1 MAHQIATDIY
11 YPESDGQPMGET
23 NLHWKL
29 LVEMVLALTN
39 YFEGRA
45 DVYATGNLFFY
56 YVEGD
61 PTASVCPDVCVVFG
75 AAPRDRDI
83 YKTWEDGPFPQ
94 VVIELTS
101 PTTRRQ
107 DLHTKPGLYE
117 RLGVLEYYIFDPRPP
132 RKGGIEAER
141 GELQCYRRRG
151 AQEPFGPVER
161 VAPGAVVHSKMLG
174 LGLVVARQELRLM
187 DEATSVLLPTSH
199 EEVVARRAA
208 EVARQAAEAAWQA
221 AEERARA
228 EAQARQAEAQAR
240 QAAEE
245 RAQAEAQARQTAEEQ
260 VRAQA
265 EELARLR
272 AEREKRS
279 EN

>member
-1 MAHQIATDIY
+1 MAHQIATDIF

-23 NLHWKL
+23 NLHRML
-29 LVEMVLALTN
+29 LVELIFALTN
-39 YFEGRA
+39 FFEGRS
-45 DVYATGNLFFY
+45 DVFVTGDLFFY

-61 PTASVCPDVCVVFG
+61 PTASVCPDVCVIFG
-75 AAPRDRDI
+75 VAPADFDT

-101 PTTRRQ
+101 ASTRRQ
-107 DLHTKPGLYE
+107 DLQTKPGLYE

-132 RKGGIEAER
+132 RKRGAAPER
-141 GELQCYRRRG
+141 GELQCYRRRS

-161 VAPGAVVHSKMLG
+161 VAPDAAMQSEVLG
-174 LGLVVARQELRLM
+174 LGLIVRGQELRLV
-187 DEATSVLLPTSH
+187 DEATGQLLPTSR

-208 EVARQAAEAAWQA
+208 E
-221 AEERARA
+221 ER
-228 EAQARQAEAQAR
+228 ARQAEVAR

-245 RAQAEAQARQTAEEQ
+245 RAQAQAQARQAAEEQ

-272 AEREKRS
+272 AELEKRS
-279 EN
+279 ES

>member
-23 NLHWKL
+23 NLRRTL
-29 LVEMVLALTN
+29 LVELVLALTN
-39 YFEGRA
+39 YFESRA

-75 AAPRDRDI
+75 VAPRDRDI

-101 PTTRRQ
+101 PTTRQQ
-107 DLHTKPGLYE
+107 DLRTKPGLYE
-117 RLGVLEYYIFDPRPP
+117 RLGVLEYYIFDPRPT
-132 RKGGIEAER
+132 RRGVVEEV
-141 GELQCYRRRG
+141 GELRCYQRRS

-161 VAPGAVVHSKMLG
+161 VAPGVMVHSTMLG
-174 LGLVVARQELRLM
+174 LGLVVARQELRLI
-187 DEATSVLLPTSH
+187 DEATGVLLPTSH

-208 EVARQAAEAAWQA
+208 EVARQAAE
-221 AEERARA
+221 ERARA
-228 EAQARQAEAQAR
+228 EVQARQA
-240 QAAEE
+240 
-245 RAQAEAQARQTAEEQ
+245 AEEQ

-272 AEREKRS
+272 AEREKRP